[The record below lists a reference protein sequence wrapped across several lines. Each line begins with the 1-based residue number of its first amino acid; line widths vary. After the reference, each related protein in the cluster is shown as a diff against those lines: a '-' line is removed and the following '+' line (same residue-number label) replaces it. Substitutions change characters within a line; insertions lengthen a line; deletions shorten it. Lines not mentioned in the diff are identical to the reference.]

1 VLFQG
6 PNFEPIEPRED
17 EEITLDPGTY
27 YEKGTG
33 SWRRVAGA
41 GLGSMVLA
49 AADQNRIY
57 FQIGLLYIADYL
69 SAQRTRAFKG
79 GYCTTK

>member
-17 EEITLDPGTY
+17 GEITLNPGTY

-41 GLGSMVLA
+41 VLGSMVLVGSC
-49 AADQNRIY
+49 RP
-57 FQIGLLYIADYL
+57 
-69 SAQRTRAFKG
+69 K
-79 GYCTTK
+79 